1 MDRSLT
7 QRRLTLWVSECVC
20 VKGGGEKEDGKKS
33 IPYSTRTSREKEK
46 ETHTKEENYGTTR
59 RLATFR
65 YTSHEAKKNVVYVV
79 VLDDV
84 LKWIPL
90 KSLFSFPPFFFFLWR
105 RALLLI
111 RRFSGRDDG
120 KRGGDGID
128 STKMPFFLFFFLY
141 LFKRKKRR
149 LILNGNVRW

>member
-1 MDRSLT
+1 MRLDFILVLCRAAMDRSLT

-90 KSLFSFPPFFFFLWR
+90 KSLFSFPPFFFLPLTQSSSPHSTLLW
-105 RALLLI
+105 
-111 RRFSGRDDG
+111 SWW
-120 KRGGDGID
+120 
-128 STKMPFFLFFFLY
+128 
-141 LFKRKKRR
+141 RKKRR
-149 LILNGNVRW
+149 RRNRFNKNAFLSFLFLVSF